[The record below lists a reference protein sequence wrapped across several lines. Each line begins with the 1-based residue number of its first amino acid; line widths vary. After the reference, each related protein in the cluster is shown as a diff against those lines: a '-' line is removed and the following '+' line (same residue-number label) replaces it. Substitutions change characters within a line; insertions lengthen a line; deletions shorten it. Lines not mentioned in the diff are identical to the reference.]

1 MTANWTLILNW
12 IIQGLILGGFALAGV
27 YLALRI
33 FASQRSAP
41 PSSPAYSPAAAP
53 VPPAVPSV
61 PTSRPATGATAPA
74 SGPAKPK
81 RGRRPTQDPDFDAVR
96 HAFEFGDDNR
106 LTMIL
111 EMPASYLADD
121 ATLVELWVDAVGW
134 ARLEQSHQSGNGSM
148 EEAPPP
154 STTVSGSANTEH
166 LQSHLDQ
173 VLQRLQLSA
182 DRRGQLRAM
191 LDQKMP
197 SGEPET

>member
-33 FASQRSAP
+33 FASQRSSTS
-41 PSSPAYSPAAAP
+41 SSPASSPAAPP
-53 VPPAVPSV
+53 VPPAVAAV
-61 PTSRPATGATAPA
+61 PTSRSATGATAA
-74 SGPAKPK
+74 VSGSAKSK
-81 RGRRPTQDPDFDAVR
+81 RGRRPTQDPDLDAVR

-134 ARLEQSHQSGNGSM
+134 ARLEQSHQGGNGSM
-148 EEAPPP
+148 EQVPRPSAPVP
-154 STTVSGSANTEH
+154 GGANTEH
-166 LQSHLDQ
+166 LQIHLDQ